1 MSTWFT
7 VLARV
12 AEVDGIPDSAYRN
25 ALCEFK
31 EGAHDATGGDWRSFY
46 VAFYGDLLDAGKT
59 YMIRGQAR
67 LSGNDE
73 AEAPKASI
81 LYSLS

>member
-12 AEVDGIPDSAYRN
+12 AEVDGILNSAYRN
-25 ALCEFK
+25 ALCEFE
-31 EGAHDATGGDWRSFY
+31 EGAHNATAGDWRSFY
-46 VAFYGDLLDAGKT
+46 IAFYGDLLDAGKT

-67 LSGNDE
+67 LPGNDE
-73 AEAPKASI
+73 AEAPKVSF
-81 LYSLS
+81 LYSLL